1 MSMTAPCTLRW
12 HIPLVPN
19 LATGTLR
26 GDFSVGRNY
35 FSSGAE
41 LKRFVQKLPP
51 MPGVIFEVMAASTD
65 GKMSVA
71 RCLRPQIE
79 AWQPSLRSLPM
90 TVEID
95 LPVSPSD
102 LISKVSDEFTGTLN
116 KACEYGLIDEG
127 HAVQLR
133 HFLIEALRRRFL

>member
-1 MSMTAPCTLRW
+1 MTTTLPYTLRW

-26 GDFSVGRNY
+26 GDFSVGRNE
-35 FSSGAE
+35 FPSGAE
-41 LKRFVQKLPP
+41 LKRFVHKLPP
-51 MPGVIFEVMAASTD
+51 MPGVIFEVMAAGTD

-71 RCLRPQIE
+71 RCLRPSIE
-79 AWQPSLRSLPM
+79 AWQPSRRRLPM
-90 TVEID
+90 TAEIE

-102 LISKVSDEFTGTLN
+102 LISKVSDEFTASLD

-133 HFLIEALRRRFL
+133 HYLIEALRRRFL

>member
-1 MSMTAPCTLRW
+1 MRTTLPYTLRW

-41 LKRFVQKLPP
+41 LKQFVQKLPP
-51 MPGVIFEVMAASTD
+51 MPGVIFEVMTAGAD
-65 GKMSVA
+65 GEMSVS
-71 RCLRPQIE
+71 RCLRPHIE
-79 AWQPSLRSLPM
+79 AWQPSRRRLPM
-90 TVEID
+90 TAEID

-102 LISKVSDEFTGTLN
+102 LISRISDEFTVTLD
-116 KACEYGLIDEG
+116 KACEYGLLDEG